1 MGWGVGGGFS
11 YPAPFTWDF
20 ILLGDII
27 KISDIFYHDLFK
39 THKGILKIR
48 IIPLTF

>member
-1 MGWGVGGGFS
+1 MGGGFS
-11 YPAPFTWDF
+11 YPTPFTWDF

-39 THKGILKIR
+39 THKGS
-48 IIPLTF
+48 F

>member
-1 MGWGVGGGFS
+1 MGEHGGWFLL
-11 YPAPFTWDF
+11 PRPFTWDF

-27 KISDIFYHDLFK
+27 KISDISDHDLFMI
-39 THKGILKIR
+39 HKGSFSII

>member
-1 MGWGVGGGFS
+1 MGDGFS
-11 YPAPFTWDF
+11 YPTPFTWDF

-27 KISDIFYHDLFK
+27 KISDIFDHDLFRI
-39 THKGILKIR
+39 HKGSFLIK